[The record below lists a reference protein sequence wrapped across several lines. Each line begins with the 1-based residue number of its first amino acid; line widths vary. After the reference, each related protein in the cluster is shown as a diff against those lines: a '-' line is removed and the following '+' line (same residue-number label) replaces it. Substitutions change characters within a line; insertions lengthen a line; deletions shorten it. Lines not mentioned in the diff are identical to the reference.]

1 MSGDVLQGYRGKLKK
16 RLVESKM
23 SIGDILEVES
33 NEEKYIGI
41 LMPRIESAD
50 DQHIVLK
57 LRSGYNIGVAF
68 KDEVKLKKVGEAE
81 RPEFRPPPIPEMRK
95 DLPQVS
101 IVSTGGTIA
110 SRVDYITGG
119 VYSAISSRDLLSI
132 VPEISDIA
140 KIQADILYSVFS
152 ENITHEHWGEMA
164 NTVKGKIEEGSQ
176 GVIITHGT
184 DTMAYSSAALS
195 FALQDLPVPVIFVG
209 SQRSS
214 DRPSSDAAT
223 NLVGVV
229 SAAAYA
235 PFAEVVLGM
244 HENTSDESIVFH
256 RGTKVRKCHTSS
268 RYAFRSVNQP
278 PIARYLDGSVRM
290 IEEKY
295 RRRQKS
301 DVKVY
306 ADFDGRVSLVKFHP
320 NFNPIILEAL
330 VDEDYKGII
339 LEGSG
344 LGHINEKCYGV
355 IEAAIDQGMVIGMT
369 SQCIWGRVN
378 MNVYSTGRELQRL
391 GVIPLE
397 DMLPETAFVK
407 LMWCLGQT
415 RTKEEASRLMKQNIA
430 GEYTERTVY
439 GEGLQ

>member
-1 MSGDVLQGYRGKLKK
+1 MDEDALQGYRGNLKK
-16 RLVESKM
+16 RLEESKV
-23 SIGDILEVES
+23 SIGDVLEVKS

-50 DQHIVLK
+50 DKHIVLK

-68 KDEVKLKKVGEAE
+68 KDETKLRKVGEAE
-81 RPEFRPPPIPEMRK
+81 RPEFRPPPVPERRK
-95 DLPQVS
+95 ELPQVS

-119 VYSAISSRDLLSI
+119 VFSAISSRDLLSI
-132 VPEISDIA
+132 VPEISEIA
-140 KIQADILYSVFS
+140 KIEADILYSVFS
-152 ENITHEHWGEMA
+152 ENITHEHWREMA
-164 NTVKGKIEEGSQ
+164 IRVKEKIEEGSK

-195 FALQDLPVPVIFVG
+195 FALQDLPIPVIFVG

-235 PFAEVVLGM
+235 PFAEVVVGM
-244 HENTSDESIVFH
+244 HENTSDESIIFH
-256 RGTKVRKCHTSS
+256 RGTKARKCHTSS
-268 RYAFRSVNQP
+268 RYAFRSVNQSP
-278 PIARYLDGSVRM
+278 LARYLDGNVTM
-290 IEEKY
+290 IEENY
-295 RRRQKS
+295 RIRQNS
-301 DVKVY
+301 NVRVC
-306 ADFDGRVSLVKFHP
+306 ADFDGRVSLIKFHP
-320 NFNPIILEAL
+320 NFNPKILETL
-330 VDEDYKGII
+330 MDEGYKGII

-355 IEAAIDQGMVIGMT
+355 IEAAIDRDIVMGMT

-415 RTKEEASRLMKQNIA
+415 RNVEEASYLLKENIA
-430 GEYTERTVY
+430 GEYTKRTVY
-439 GEGLQ
+439 REDF